1 MSANFTGVT
10 FPNQKVTPANDAV
23 IRRAIFDDGILTGCD
38 LSYSGSTL
46 TMTAGQ
52 LMICGRQII
61 HPSSQNWAVTEATS
75 GYARLVLTIDVTRT
89 STKDTFDQVVDEI
102 QYATDANGF
111 ADLTTADINATGTR
125 YQVAVCLVSL
135 GPGGIT
141 GIASK
146 LDMTEG
152 GGAGG
157 VLTVT
162 VSPGELVT
170 VSHGDKSQTKAA
182 NASGVAVFKGLKAG
196 AWTVAVTRNGKPT
209 AKTVIIVTDYSVS
222 IPLNTIPEFTYTGD
236 YEIVNDSDEPI
247 TVSQDNWKI
256 RFLTSGTLTFT
267 NLNGAEGGIDVF
279 LVGGGGG
286 TKWSVGGNICS
297 GGAGGGYTQTGKAI
311 PVTTNTPYQI
321 DIGSG
326 GIDAADGGTTS
337 AFGLSAG
344 GGGHPTGSSGAA
356 GGSGGG
362 GYVHANASGT
372 SASGAGNGGSD
383 GSDGITAGS
392 GGGAGG
398 AGQGTTTREFGEE
411 NGKLYAG
418 GGAGASNKASVSP
431 VGGAGGGGDMGSDG
445 ATNTGGGA
453 GNAVGGTHN
462 GGSGIGIIRNA
473 RGAA

>member
-89 STKDTFDQVVDEI
+89 SAKDTFDQVVDEI

-125 YQVAVCLVSL
+125 YQVAVCVVSL

-170 VSHGDKSQTKAA
+170 VSNSDKSQAKAA

-196 AWTVAVTRNGKPT
+196 PWTVAVTRNGKPT
-209 AKTVIIVTDYSVS
+209 AKTVIVVTDYSVS
-222 IPLNTIPEFTYTGD
+222 IPLSTIPEFTYTGD

-267 NLNGAEGGIDVF
+267 NLNGAENGIDVF
-279 LVGGGGG
+279 LVGGGGNG
-286 TKWSVGGNICS
+286 ETIRGARGG
-297 GGAGGGYTQTGKAI
+297 GGGYTKTVKGVSIAI
-311 PVTTNTPYQI
+311 ATPYTVT
-321 DIGSG
+321 IGASSG
-326 GIDAADGGTTS
+326 TSS
-337 AFGLSAG
+337 AFGVSANG
-344 GGGHPTGSSGAA
+344 ASGAD

-362 GYVHANASGT
+362 GGGSSSGT
-372 SASGAGNGGSD
+372 SGNGGSN
-383 GSDGITAGS
+383 GGNGTAGNVS
-392 GGGAGG
+392 NGGT
-398 AGQGTTTREFGEE
+398 GQGTTTREFGEST
-411 NGKLYAG
+411 GKLYSGGGGGSAAYAG
-418 GGAGASNKASVSP
+418 AAGDSTAGAGANF
-431 VGGAGGGGDMGSDG
+431 GGAAKNGV
-445 ATNTGGGA
+445 ANTGGGGGAAYSGTA
-453 GNAVGGTHN
+453 GR
-462 GGSGIGIIRNA
+462 GGSGIAIIRNA

>member
-170 VSHGDKSQTKAA
+170 VSNSDKSQAKAA

-196 AWTVAVTRNGKPT
+196 PWTVAVTRNGKPT
-209 AKTVIIVTDYSVS
+209 AKTVIVVTDYSVS
-222 IPLNTIPEFTYTGD
+222 IPLSTIPEFAYTGD

-279 LVGGGGG
+279 LVGGGGNG
-286 TKWSVGGNICS
+286 ETIRGARGG
-297 GGAGGGYTQTGKAI
+297 GGGYTKTVKGVSIAI
-311 PVTTNTPYQI
+311 ATPYTI
-321 DIGSG
+321 TIGASS
-326 GIDAADGGTTS
+326 GTTS
-337 AFGLSAG
+337 AFGASANG
-344 GGGHPTGSSGAA
+344 ASGAN

-362 GYVHANASGT
+362 GGGSSSGT
-372 SASGAGNGGSD
+372 PGNGGSNGGNGTD
-383 GSDGITAGS
+383 GNVSQ
-392 GGGAGG
+392 GGT
-398 AGQGTTTREFGEE
+398 GQGRTTREFGEST
-411 NGKLYAG
+411 GKLYSG
-418 GGAGASNKASVSP
+418 GGGGSAAGAGAAGDSTA
-431 VGGAGGGGDMGSDG
+431 GAGAAYGRAAKNGV
-445 ATNTGGGA
+445 ANTGGGGGA
-453 GNAVGGTHN
+453 AYGGTAGH
-462 GGSGIGIIRNA
+462 GGSGIVIIRNA

>member
-125 YQVAVCLVSL
+125 YQVAVCVVSL

-162 VSPGELVT
+162 VIPGELVT

-236 YEIVNDSDEPI
+236 CEIVNDSDEPI
-247 TVSQDNWKI
+247 TVSQGNWKI

-279 LVGGGGG
+279 LVGGGAKGLNGTAPSTEYYGSGG
-286 TKWSVGGNICS
+286 GGGYTSTKRGISVQANISYTITVGAESGNTSAFNTTAKGASGINGGS
-297 GGAGGGYTQTGKAI
+297 GGAGGFWNAYVGVIYGGQDGANGNKRSEE
-311 PVTTNTPYQI
+311 YSL
-321 DIGSG
+321 SG
-326 GIDAADGGTTS
+326 GT
-337 AFGLSAG
+337 
-344 GGGHPTGSSGAA
+344 
-356 GGSGGG
+356 
-362 GYVHANASGT
+362 
-372 SASGAGNGGSD
+372 
-383 GSDGITAGS
+383 
-392 GGGAGG
+392 
-398 AGQGTTTREFGEE
+398 GQGTTTREFGESS
-411 NGKLYAG
+411 GRLYST
-418 GGAGASNKASVSP
+418 GGAANRFSNATENT
-431 VGGAGGGGDMGSDG
+431 GNGGD
-445 ATNTGGGA
+445 GGKA
-453 GNAVGGTHN
+453 GVSNPGYA
-462 GGSGIGIIRNA
+462 GGSGIAIIRNT

>member
-125 YQVAVCLVSL
+125 YQVAVCVVSL

-170 VSHGDKSQTKAA
+170 VSNSDKSQAKAA

-196 AWTVAVTRNGKPT
+196 PWTVAVTRNGKPT
-209 AKTVIIVTDYSVS
+209 AKTVIVVTDYSVS
-222 IPLNTIPEFTYTGD
+222 IPLSTIPEFTYTGD

-267 NLNGAEGGIDVF
+267 NLNGAENGIDVF
-279 LVGGGGG
+279 LVGGGGNG
-286 TKWSVGGNICS
+286 ETIRGARGG
-297 GGAGGGYTQTGKAI
+297 GGGYTKTVKGVSIAI
-311 PVTTNTPYQI
+311 ATPYTVT
-321 DIGSG
+321 IGASSG
-326 GIDAADGGTTS
+326 TSS
-337 AFGLSAG
+337 AFGASANG
-344 GGGHPTGSSGAA
+344 ASGAN

-362 GYVHANASGT
+362 GGGSSSGT
-372 SASGAGNGGSD
+372 PGNGGSN
-383 GSDGITAGS
+383 GGNGTAGNVS
-392 GGGAGG
+392 QGG
-398 AGQGTTTREFGEE
+398 AGQGRTTREFGEST
-411 NGKLYAG
+411 GKLYSG
-418 GGAGASNKASVSP
+418 GGGGSAAGAGAAGDSTAGAGANF
-431 VGGAGGGGDMGSDG
+431 GGAAKNGV
-445 ATNTGGGA
+445 ANTGGGGGAAYSGTA
-453 GNAVGGTHN
+453 GR
-462 GGSGIGIIRNA
+462 GGSGIVIARNA
-473 RGAA
+473 RRAA

>member
-162 VSPGELVT
+162 VIPGELVT

-279 LVGGGGG
+279 LVGGGGNG
-286 TKWSVGGNICS
+286 ETIRGARGG
-297 GGAGGGYTQTGKAI
+297 GGGYTKTVKGVSIAI
-311 PVTTNTPYQI
+311 ATPYTVT
-321 DIGSG
+321 IGASSG
-326 GIDAADGGTTS
+326 TSS
-337 AFGLSAG
+337 AFGASANG
-344 GGGHPTGSSGAA
+344 ASGAN

-362 GYVHANASGT
+362 GGGSSSGT
-372 SASGAGNGGSD
+372 PGNGGSN
-383 GSDGITAGS
+383 GGNGTAGKVS
-392 GGGAGG
+392 GGGT
-398 AGQGTTTREFGEE
+398 GQGTTTREFGEST
-411 NGKLYAG
+411 GKLYSGGGGGSAAKAG
-418 GGAGASNKASVSP
+418 AAGDSTAGAGAAF
-431 VGGAGGGGDMGSDG
+431 GGAAKNGV
-445 ATNTGGGA
+445 ANTGGGGGAAYSGTA
-453 GNAVGGTHN
+453 GA
-462 GGSGIGIIRNA
+462 GGSGIVIIRNV